1 VNRNFLSLEDL
12 QGSQSKSLN
21 NISFCC
27 QPDLQ
32 WMEQW
37 MYPICRAP
45 VRITYRYLEDDGTK
59 VHMSLEDDGTKVHM
73 STRGNAS
80 GSIVLPYCVILR
92 ETKTT
97 SSSGRFACK
106 LSLSV
111 LLLAVLFAHMRWF
124 WTCTSRMPISST
136 NVVHQETLKSKQS

>member
-1 VNRNFLSLEDL
+1 VQQGEEAVNWNFLSLEDL
-12 QGSQSKSLN
+12 QGSQSKSRSS
-21 NISFCC
+21 ISFCC

-37 MYPICRAP
+37 MY
-45 VRITYRYLEDDGTK
+45 
-59 VHMSLEDDGTKVHM
+59 LEDDGTKVHM
-73 STRGNAS
+73 STGGNAS
-80 GSIVLPYCVILR
+80 GSIIIPYCVILR

-111 LLLAVLFAHMRWF
+111 L
-124 WTCTSRMPISST
+124 
-136 NVVHQETLKSKQS
+136 